1 MSRVLLAGMLSI
13 IIATSCFAQS
23 VMSLTQGTRY
33 VVAFPQVMAA
43 PSEKPMPQ
51 PMQLIIS
58 SRVKTTVRVQTPAS
72 INDATRIDKTYSVDA
87 NKTLRIPIPIAYM
100 NQESETRKGYGIVV
114 TSIAPISVSTYQ
126 AWMGNGEIASHLP
139 VEAWGKSYYSMNMYQ
154 DRYGTE
160 GAGYKYR
167 PSQILVIADNDNTVV
182 SYTPTIATEGGKET
196 PSVRKGTT
204 QTVTLEQGE
213 TFLIRGSIDT
223 SINKQWSSDLS
234 GTWIRSSKPI
244 AVVSGHVKCSIMR
257 YPDVLPPT
265 GMFAAE
271 AHFVRSN
278 VHDAMLPTNMAG
290 VKFVTVPCMYTPVRA
305 SFVGAAG
312 SQIGIDDDRGD
323 LIRVI
328 ALEDGTTVKS
338 MRHAGGGLKTEWNLN
353 KGETRTISLD
363 SAAYWESSKPILMGQ
378 YGKSYAKVVPTS
390 PHNKTAEEGVLGH
403 PTVESGMPML
413 MTVPS
418 LDRWTEYGVFHSPEG
433 MDNFFNIV
441 FKASE
446 IDKIK
451 IDGRTLTAA
460 FGGAKRLIAGTD
472 LAYIR
477 TPIGTENHV
486 VESVEAG
493 VRWCAW
499 SYGSLDGLQ
508 QGRAYGAPV
517 AIDVSIPCN
526 DSLVVT
532 EQIQCGDVTGIGSV
546 VADVQGCG
554 TVYTVLP
561 LELNNYNLKLDENF
575 VPGDRS
581 VSFSLN
587 VSDKNQTA
595 SAKIRVVSR
604 SGRYVE
610 RVYSYEPTTIAPLP
624 DHVRFGTVKRSDTSA
639 ASLMRELTV
648 SNPYDD
654 RIITIDRIRFKS
666 VSGIFSVDT
675 IGPVKLGPLKS
686 RAFTITADLDK
697 AVSDTIVDSV
707 YFDVG
712 CNTYGAQLSITCEPT
727 SSVISVSNIDWDN
740 SIDPPNARR
749 KSIVIH
755 NTGDGDL
762 RIHDYDRK
770 KLDPSDNNSHFV
782 SVTNIDSLLP
792 IVIRPNDSLT
802 LSIQYMPRGDVDLLH
817 KDTIIFYSNARGGD
831 STCLLTGV
839 VWSTSGTQDN
849 PHVDNNNVFSVYPN
863 PSSGEFVVTI
873 PPTKANSELE
883 VVDALGKVVWH
894 LIPPTSVT
902 SAPVS
907 NALSINL
914 SFLPSAH
921 YLLRCSLG
929 ERVYTEPIYIIR

>member
-1 MSRVLLAGMLSI
+1 MSRVILAGMLSF

-182 SYTPTIATEGGKET
+182 SYTPTMDTEGGNEI
-196 PSVRKGTT
+196 PSVRKAST
-204 QTVTLEQGE
+204 QTVTLQKGE
-213 TFLIRGSIDT
+213 TFLIKSKIDT
-223 SINKQWSSDLS
+223 TRNKEWETDLS
-234 GTWIRSSKPI
+234 GSWIRASKPI
-244 AVVSGHVKCSIMR
+244 AVVSGHTKCAILR
-257 YPDVLPPT
+257 YPDKLPPT
-265 GMFAAE
+265 GMFSSE
-271 AHFVRSN
+271 AHFIRSN
-278 VHDAMLPTNMAG
+278 VHEAMLPTELAG
-290 VKFVTVPCMYTPVRA
+290 TRFATVPCMYIPLRDN
-305 SFVGAAG
+305 SAG
-312 SQIGIDDDRGD
+312 SAGSEIGIEDDRGD
-323 LIRVI
+323 LIRVV
-328 ALEDGTTVKS
+328 ALEDGTSIKAMSPSGDALQTVW
-338 MRHAGGGLKTEWNLN
+338 MLN
-353 KGETRTISLD
+353 KGETRTISRD
-363 SAAYWESSKPILMGQ
+363 YAVYWEASKPITMAL
-378 YGKSYAKVVPTS
+378 YGKSYAKVLPPFPDDKS
-390 PHNKTAEEGVLGH
+390 GSDAKQGH
-403 PTVESGMPML
+403 PTVEVGMPML
-413 MTVPS
+413 MSVPS
-418 LDRWTEYGVFHSPEG
+418 MDRWVEYGAFHSPEG
-433 MDNFFNIV
+433 MDSFFSIA
-441 FKASE
+441 FKATE
-446 IDKIK
+446 INKIE
-451 IDGRTLTAA
+451 IDGRFITER
-460 FGGAKRLIAGTD
+460 FGNAMRLIAGTD

-477 TPIGTENHV
+477 TPIANGDHYIESTER
-486 VESVEAG
+486 G

-499 SYGSLDGLQ
+499 NYGSLDGLQ
-508 QGRAYGAPV
+508 QGRAYGTPV
-517 AIDVSIPCN
+517 AIDVSIPCS

-532 EQIQCGDVTGIGSV
+532 EQIQCGDVKGIGSV

-575 VPGDRS
+575 IPGDRS
-581 VSFSLN
+581 ESFSLN

-595 SAKIRVVSR
+595 TAKIRVVSR
-604 SGRYVE
+604 SGKYVE
-610 RVYSYEPTTIAPLP
+610 RVYNYEPTTIAPLP

-707 YFDVG
+707 YFDIG

-727 SSVISVSNIDWDN
+727 SSVVSVSNIDWDN
-740 SIDPPNARR
+740 SVDPPNARR

-770 KLDPSDNNSHFV
+770 KLDPSDNNNHFA

-817 KDTIIFYSNARGGD
+817 KDTVIFYSNARGGD

-921 YLLRCSLG
+921 YLLRCSVG